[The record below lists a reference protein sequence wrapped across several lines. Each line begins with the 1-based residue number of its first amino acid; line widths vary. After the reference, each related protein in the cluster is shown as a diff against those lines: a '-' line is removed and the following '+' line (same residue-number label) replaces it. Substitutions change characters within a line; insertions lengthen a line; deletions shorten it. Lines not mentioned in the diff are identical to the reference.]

1 MSSQA
6 DALDTAS
13 VLRLLLRELPLPPG
27 DASGHAAAEQPDELL
42 RETLRRLR
50 TLTATTTSA
59 PPRHGH
65 GTPATPASTTTSVKA
80 KLARSLHTV
89 LSHAATSEEAAFEQE
104 VVLDRAAVVRLQR
117 DLEAARLNVSRAAK
131 RERELLQRVSRLEG
145 ELQQWQLQHA
155 GHDAPETREME
166 LRLLCQELAR
176 AEARARAEV
185 SALRNALSAPADVR
199 LAKALREVEQLRAQ
213 LSQVQGD
220 AGEQLD
226 LRQQLGMLALHHDA
240 LSQAEQARDEQ
251 ARRYGHLHLPHG
263 DAGDS
268 GAATLGSPRGVGI
281 TAGGRSA
288 QEVLSMGGAFP
299 ASPPGKT
306 LDQALADLAETRAQL
321 SPLPPAAEAAGSP
334 EAMDAV
340 ATTPTSVF
348 VPADLSDGDASSPSE
363 LEYEDDIMGTEN
375 AVARAEA
382 ALHAAQTESAR
393 LTEQE
398 QSVRKAADMQAA
410 NAQFEAETARSASA
424 AAAAAASAL
433 AAEDPRLQPKQFRQL
448 QAAKARAEEEAARA
462 ERGAYN
468 AAEAART
475 AAAAAAAAAEAAAFA
490 RATATAKAFAL
501 QHCVAAQRRRA
512 DHSAKCR
519 ALMRQTEKLAASLRG
534 ERAAWE
540 NCRRE
545 AEGLL
550 AVLQTNGKSGPGA
563 VLQADA
569 DELELLVSGD
579 TQPDF
584 PPRGPLPKKRA
595 DIIAAL
601 ASERD
606 RMSSQL
612 AHVQGLHEGG
622 RSLVRR
628 LSARLVA
635 LKEVALDHKPRSGI
649 GEGAKG
655 IGERFARLF

>member
-1 MSSQA
+1 MGQA

-13 VLRLLLRELPLPPG
+13 VLRLLLRELPPDDAPG
-27 DASGHAAAEQPDELL
+27 EAASASKEPDELL
-42 RETLRRLR
+42 RELLRRLR
-50 TLTATTTSA
+50 SVAATTSA
-59 PPRHGH
+59 PSRHGH
-65 GTPATPASTTTSVKA
+65 GTPATPAFPTTTGKG

-89 LSHAATSEEAAFEQE
+89 LDHAAESEANAFESE
-104 VVLDRAAVVRLQR
+104 VVVDRAVVVRLQR

-131 RERELLQRVSRLEG
+131 RERELLQKVSRLEA

-155 GHDAPETREME
+155 HHDAPETREME

-176 AEARARAEV
+176 AEARARAEAK
-185 SALRNALSAPADVR
+185 ALRNALSAPADVR
-199 LAKALREVEQLRAQ
+199 LAKALREVEQLRTQ
-213 LSQVQGD
+213 LSQVQGAIGD
-220 AGEQLD
+220 EYD

-251 ARRYGHLHLPHG
+251 ARRYGHQPHG
-263 DAGDS
+263 EAGASEPGAAMLRSPSADS
-268 GAATLGSPRGVGI
+268 GVFAL
-281 TAGGRSA
+281 AGRQDA
-288 QEVLSMGGAFP
+288 EEVHIIGGAFP

-306 LDQALADLAETRAQL
+306 LDEALADLAETRAQL
-321 SPLPPAAEAAGSP
+321 SPLPPSAEVAGSP
-334 EAMDAV
+334 EAMEA
-340 ATTPTSVF
+340 AGTPAAVF
-348 VPADLSDGDASSPSE
+348 VPAELSDGDASPSE
-363 LEYEDDIMGTEN
+363 LELEDDIMGTEN

-398 QSVRKAADMQAA
+398 QAVRKAADMQAA

-433 AAEDPRLQPKQFRQL
+433 AAEDPRIQPKLFRQL

-501 QHCVAAQRRRA
+501 QHCVSAQRRRA

-519 ALMRQTEKLAASLRG
+519 ALMGQTEKLAASLRS

-540 NCRRE
+540 SCKRE

-550 AVLQTNGKSGPGA
+550 AVLQTNGKSGPWTA
-563 VLQADA
+563 LQEDA
-569 DELELLVSGD
+569 DELERLVSAD
-579 TQPDF
+579 TGQDF
-584 PPRGPLPKKRA
+584 QPRGALPKKRL

-606 RMSSQL
+606 RMSSRL

-622 RSLVRR
+622 RNLVRR

-635 LKEVALDHKPRSGI
+635 LKEEVAQEHRPRGLV

-655 IGERFARLF
+655 IGERIARLF